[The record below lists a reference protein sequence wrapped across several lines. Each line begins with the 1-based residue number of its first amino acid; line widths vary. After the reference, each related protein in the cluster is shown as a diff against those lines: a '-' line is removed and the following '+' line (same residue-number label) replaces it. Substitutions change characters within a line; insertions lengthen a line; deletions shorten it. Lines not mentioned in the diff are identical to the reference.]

1 MARCINASVAVGF
14 DRDVRGAS
22 LLVCQRRCRLED
34 NSEDMVS
41 RLRCLNVLG
50 RTHFCTD
57 SCVSGRSAFVAR
69 VWFCAC
75 SQVAALGLAMEHLPD
90 ISTMSKWFHS
100 TRLETR
106 TKESNI
112 CASSRVSN
120 LLAQ

>member
-57 SCVSGRSAFVAR
+57 SCVSGRSAF
-69 VWFCAC
+69 
-75 SQVAALGLAMEHLPD
+75 
-90 ISTMSKWFHS
+90 
-100 TRLETR
+100 
-106 TKESNI
+106 
-112 CASSRVSN
+112 ASSALPGPRGLRAV
-120 LLAQ
+120 LRRGTLP